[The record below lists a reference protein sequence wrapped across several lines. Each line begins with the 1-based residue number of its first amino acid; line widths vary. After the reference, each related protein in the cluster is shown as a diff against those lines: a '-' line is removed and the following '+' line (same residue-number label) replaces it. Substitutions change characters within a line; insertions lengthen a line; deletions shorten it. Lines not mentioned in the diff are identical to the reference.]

1 MEVPTRAA
9 APQEL
14 ERIPLGKLRANIAA
28 AKKVRPDHRFVAL
41 VATGSDPHSLPFL
54 FYFNLVSFY
63 LNLPVTVELID
74 FHSFFLQLRS
84 FAPVHMMHFEVRA
97 PSGWSLL
104 LVCWHHRRVAPHLN
118 TSGSRLGRCLRRQ
131 SGGSRRSTTSP
142 SASAGA
148 QPRTTTTSRARC

>member
-41 VATGSDPHSLPFL
+41 VATGYAPQFSAF
-54 FYFNLVSFY
+54 F
-63 LNLPVTVELID
+63 VELILYYY
-74 FHSFFLQLRS
+74 FVFKKLRS

-104 LVCWHHRRVAPHLN
+104 LVCWQHRRV
-118 TSGSRLGRCLRRQ
+118 G
-131 SGGSRRSTTSP
+131 
-142 SASAGA
+142 
-148 QPRTTTTSRARC
+148 